1 MIYHRPRGVGSERQ
15 LFSLPLLENVSLPL
29 SMAPEPALAL
39 ALQAKKKMVL
49 GPSPVG
55 SRQPWPET
63 MPQWFLQFLS
73 FSLKFG
79 YRWMEGLLPMNP
91 GSFHSPT
98 LAQVLHP
105 PSNKPH
111 THTHTHPAQHSVGA
125 AAVLV
130 LWLLLE
136 FLSLHKAQLLCL

>member
-39 ALQAKKKMVL
+39 ALQAKK
-49 GPSPVG
+49 
-55 SRQPWPET
+55 ET